1 MLHSYVAGLGVAEE
15 AGGVMQLGFG
25 SSLLASLG
33 LC

>member
-1 MLHSYVAGLGVAEE
+1 MPPGYVAGLGVAEE

-25 SSLLASLG
+25 SSSPASLA